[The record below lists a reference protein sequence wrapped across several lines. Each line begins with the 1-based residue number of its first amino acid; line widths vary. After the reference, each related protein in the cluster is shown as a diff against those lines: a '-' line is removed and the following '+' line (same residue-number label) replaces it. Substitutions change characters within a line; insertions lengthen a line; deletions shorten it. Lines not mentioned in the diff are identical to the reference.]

1 MAGTV
6 LAERAKVVADANGTR
21 EKILDCAASL
31 YSRHGYGE
39 GSVRNMAAAIGIRG
53 PSLYHHFDSKE
64 EITLELFRIAA
75 RTACAELDGIKSLGP
90 AAAGEFL
97 LDAAIAAHLRAL
109 FHPKRYLSALLRIY
123 REVPQELRD
132 DATRELAPYLKAWVD
147 VLRRVSGKSQ
157 QSPAVTEIQ
166 VFFVFGAINS
176 IEEWHYGR
184 RAERFSLD
192 DLRNILR
199 LMLLGGIASGAG

>member
-1 MAGTV
+1 MAGAG
-6 LAERAKVVADANGTR
+6 LAARARVVADANGTR

-39 GSVRNMAAAIGIRG
+39 GSVRNIAAAIGIRG
-53 PSLYHHFDSKE
+53 PSLYHHFASKE
-64 EITLELFRIAA
+64 EVTLELFRIAA
-75 RTACAELDGIKSLGP
+75 RTACAELESIASLSSNVDGE
-90 AAAGEFL
+90 AL

-132 DATRELAPYLKAWVD
+132 GATRELAPYLKAWVE
-147 VLRRVSGKSQ
+147 VLRRVSGKGQ
-157 QSPAVTEIQ
+157 QTPAVTEIQ

-184 RAERFSLD
+184 RAERFSLS

-199 LMLLGGIASGAG
+199 QMLLNGIASGLH

>member
-39 GSVRNMAAAIGIRG
+39 GSVRNIAAAIGIRG

-64 EITLELFRIAA
+64 EITLELFCIAA
-75 RTACAELDGIKSLGP
+75 RTASAELDGIKSLGP
-90 AAAGEFL
+90 AAAGEVL

-132 DATRELAPYLKAWVD
+132 GATRELAPYLKAWVD
-147 VLRRVSGKSQ
+147 VLRRVSGKNQ
-157 QSPAVTEIQ
+157 QTPAVTEIQ

-192 DLRNILR
+192 DLRDILR
-199 LMLLGGIASGAG
+199 HMLLGGIASGAG

>member
-1 MAGTV
+1 MAGTG

-21 EKILDCAASL
+21 EKILDCAANL

-39 GSVRNMAAAIGIRG
+39 GSVRNIAAAIGIRG

-90 AAAGEFL
+90 AAAGEVL

-132 DATRELAPYLKAWVD
+132 GATRELAPYLKAWVD

-157 QSPAVTEIQ
+157 QTPAVTEIQ

-192 DLRNILR
+192 DLRDILR
-199 LMLLGGIASGAG
+199 HMLLSGIASGVG